1 MSSTKLS
8 HIGIFNTNGLARFED
23 LLKQPLEFVKKEI
36 SNVTSNENFYTK
48 IECNFEIKPL
58 DTRLQLAENIYSL
71 FELNPVLNKY
81 KTDKG
86 FWSWLAAIW
95 LPVLFENSPKSAKLG
110 EQARWILDKQKAKY
124 YRHLLA
130 GPYFIYNHHYPNP
143 EKALS
148 ILGGSIVIPGE
159 LVGQIAA
166 TSDIAFSVGAE
177 VATILYID
185 SLTGKPKKGA
195 SGLGAGSARR
205 LSAAYL
211 NQIDLT
217 VDYRGMNANEI
228 LNMLP
233 EEFSRFKQ

>member
-1 MSSTKLS
+1 MSTLKLN
-8 HIGIFNTNGLARFED
+8 HIGVFNNNGLSQFEE
-23 LLKQPLEFVKKEI
+23 LLKQPLDIVKREI
-36 SNVTSNENFYTK
+36 SNITSNKDFYSPIK
-48 IECNFEIKPL
+48 CDVEIKAF
-58 DTRLQLAENIYSL
+58 DTRLQLAECLFSL
-71 FELNPVLNKY
+71 FELNTNLAKY
-81 KTDKG
+81 RTDKG
-86 FWSWLAAIW
+86 FWSWLAAAW
-95 LPVLFENSPKSAKLG
+95 LPVLFENSSKSAKLG

-143 EKALS
+143 ERALS

-185 SLTGKPKKGA
+185 PLTGKPKKGA

-217 VDYRGMNANEI
+217 VDYRGMSASEI
-228 LNMLP
+228 LKILP
-233 EEFSRFKQ
+233 EEFSRFK

>member
-1 MSSTKLS
+1 MLITKFN
-8 HIGIFNTNGLARFED
+8 HIGIFNTNGLTQFED
-23 LLKQPLEFVKKEI
+23 LLKQPLDFVKKEI
-36 SNVTSNENFYTK
+36 SNITSNINFYTK
-48 IECNFEIKPL
+48 IECNFEVKPL
-58 DTRLQLAENIYSL
+58 ETRLQLAESLYLL
-71 FELNPVLNKY
+71 FESNPVLSKY

-185 SLTGKPKKGA
+185 PLTGKPKKGA

-217 VDYRGMNANEI
+217 LDYRGMNATEI
-228 LNMLP
+228 IRLLP

>member
-1 MSSTKLS
+1 MSIIKLD
-8 HIGIFNTNGLARFED
+8 HVGVFNTDGLRQFED
-23 LLKQPLEFVKKEI
+23 LLKQPLDIVKNEVIKI
-36 SNVTSNENFYTK
+36 TSNASFYTN
-48 IECNFEIKPL
+48 IECNFEMKPL
-58 DTRLQLAENIYSL
+58 ETRLQLAESLYSL
-71 FELNPVLNKY
+71 FKLNPSLAKY

-86 FWSWLAAIW
+86 FWSWLAASW

-185 SLTGKPKKGA
+185 SSTGKPKKGA

-217 VDYRGMNANEI
+217 VDYRGMNAIEI
-228 LNMLP
+228 LKILP
-233 EEFSRFKQ
+233 EEFSRFK

>member
-1 MSSTKLS
+1 MSSINLE
-8 HIGIFNTNGLARFED
+8 HVGIFNPNGLIQLENI
-23 LLKQPLEFVKKEI
+23 LKQPLDIVIKEV
-36 SNVTSNENFYTK
+36 SNITSDLTLFSYIK
-48 IECNFEIKPL
+48 CDIEIKPL
-58 DTRLQLAENIYSL
+58 ETRFDLAENLYSM
-71 FELNPVLNKY
+71 FELHPGLTKY

-86 FWSWLAAIW
+86 FWSWLAAAW
-95 LPVLFENSPKSAKLG
+95 LPTLFENSPKSAKLG
-110 EQARWILDKQKAKY
+110 EQARWILDKQKSKY

-143 EKALS
+143 QKALS

-177 VATILYID
+177 VATLLYID
-185 SLTGKPKKGA
+185 PNTGKPKKGA
-195 SGLGAGSARR
+195 SGLGTGSARR

-217 VDYRGMNANEI
+217 LDYRGMTATEI
-228 LNMLP
+228 IKLLP
-233 EEFSRFKQ
+233 EEFSRFK

>member
-1 MSSTKLS
+1 MPSINLD
-8 HIGIFNTNGLARFED
+8 HVGVFNSNGLTQLENI
-23 LLKQPLEFVKKEI
+23 LKQPLDIVKKEV
-36 SNVTSNENFYTK
+36 SNITSDVTLFTHIK
-48 IECNFEIKPL
+48 CDIEIKPL
-58 DTRLQLAENIYSL
+58 ETRFDLAENLYAM
-71 FELNPVLNKY
+71 FEQHPGLNKY

-86 FWSWLAAIW
+86 FWSWLAAAW
-95 LPVLFENSPKSAKLG
+95 LPTLFENSPKSAKLG
-110 EQARWILDKQKAKY
+110 EQARWILDKQKSKY

-143 EKALS
+143 QKAIS

-177 VATILYID
+177 VATLLYID
-185 SLTGKPKKGA
+185 PNTGKPKKGA
-195 SGLGAGSARR
+195 SGLGTGSARR

-217 VDYRGMNANEI
+217 LDYRGMTATEI
-228 LNMLP
+228 IKILP
-233 EEFSRFKQ
+233 EEFSRFK

>member
-1 MSSTKLS
+1 MAIKID
-8 HIGIFNTNGLARFED
+8 HIGVFNASGLSQFEE
-23 LLKQPLEFVKKEI
+23 LLK
-36 SNVTSNENFYTK
+36 
-48 IECNFEIKPL
+48 KPL
-58 DTRLQLAENIYSL
+58 DVVKQEVYKITSNRDLYTPITCDFEIRPLETRLQLAESIFSL
-71 FELNPVLNKY
+71 FESNTYLNKY
-81 KTDKG
+81 RTDKG
-86 FWSWLAAIW
+86 FWSWLAAVW
-95 LPVLFENSPKSAKLG
+95 LPALFENSPKSAKLG

-143 EKALS
+143 ERALS
-148 ILGGSIVIPGE
+148 ILAGSIVIPGE

-185 SLTGKPKKGA
+185 PLTGKPKKGA

-217 VDYRGMNANEI
+217 VDYRGMSASDI
-228 LNMLP
+228 LKLLP
-233 EEFSRFKQ
+233 DEFSRFKQ

>member
-1 MSSTKLS
+1 MAIIKLS
-8 HIGIFNTNGLARFED
+8 HVGVFNSDGLLQFEN
-23 LLKQPLEFVKKEI
+23 LLKQPLDIVKNEVGNISSDASLFTRLACDIEI
-36 SNVTSNENFYTK
+36 RPF
-48 IECNFEIKPL
+48 
-58 DTRLQLAENIYSL
+58 DTRIELAASLYSM
-71 FELNPVLNKY
+71 FESHTVLNKF

-86 FWSWLAAIW
+86 FWSWLAAAW
-95 LPVLFENSPKSAKLG
+95 LPTLFENSPKSAKLG

-177 VATILYID
+177 VATVLYMD
-185 SLTGKPKKGA
+185 PATGKPKKGA

-205 LSAAYL
+205 LSGAYL

-217 VDYRGMNANEI
+217 VDYRGMNVAEI
-228 LNMLP
+228 LKILP

>member
-1 MSSTKLS
+1 MPSINLD
-8 HIGIFNTNGLARFED
+8 HVGVFNSNGLTQLENI
-23 LLKQPLEFVKKEI
+23 LKQPLDIVKREV
-36 SNVTSNENFYTK
+36 SNITSDVTLFTHIK
-48 IECNFEIKPL
+48 CDIEIKPL
-58 DTRLQLAENIYSL
+58 ETRFDLAENLYNM
-71 FELNPVLNKY
+71 FEQHPGLNKY

-86 FWSWLAAIW
+86 FWSWIAAAW
-95 LPVLFENSPKSAKLG
+95 LPTLFENSPKSAKLG
-110 EQARWILDKQKAKY
+110 EQARWILDKQKSKY

-143 EKALS
+143 QKALS

-177 VATILYID
+177 VATLLYID
-185 SLTGKPKKGA
+185 PNTGKPKKGA
-195 SGLGAGSARR
+195 SGLGTGSARR

-217 VDYRGMNANEI
+217 LDYRGMTATEI
-228 LNMLP
+228 IKLLP
-233 EEFSRFKQ
+233 EEFSRFK

>member
-1 MSSTKLS
+1 MATIKLS
-8 HIGIFNTNGLARFED
+8 HVGVFNTNGLLQFEN
-23 LLKQPLEFVKKEI
+23 LLKQPLDIVKSEVGNI
-36 SNVTSNENFYTK
+36 TSDASLFTRLTCD
-48 IECNFEIKPL
+48 IEIKPF
-58 DTRLQLAENIYSL
+58 DTRIELAASLYSM
-71 FELNPVLNKY
+71 FELHAGLKKF
-81 KTDKG
+81 KTDNG
-86 FWSWLAAIW
+86 FWSWLAAAW
-95 LPVLFENSPKSAKLG
+95 LPTLFENSPKSAKLG

-177 VATILYID
+177 VATILYMD
-185 SLTGKPKKGA
+185 PETGKPKKGA

-205 LSAAYL
+205 LSGAYL

-217 VDYRGMNANEI
+217 VDYRGMNVAEI
-228 LNMLP
+228 LKILP